1 MLAWRPMLVALLI
14 SLGPLM
20 ILGPLMFLNPL
31 ALLIFLWSVILLMPL
46 GSALFLRRPVS
57 CVLVMFLPPWVFR
70 VPVVPVA
77 S

>member
-1 MLAWRPMLVALLI
+1 
-14 SLGPLM
+14 
-20 ILGPLMFLNPL
+20 
-31 ALLIFLWSVILLMPL
+31 LLIFLWSVILLMPL
-46 GSALFLRRPVS
+46 GSALFLRRLVS